1 MRRRL
6 QWLVGGVALVLL
18 APAALAAG
26 TAPSG
31 APPSL
36 GAPPAASGGAA
47 AAPSASAA
55 PHGKPD
61 AGPAETKDQKAYR
74 LQYVADT
81 VAKEN
86 SLLKGLV
93 RTPEVQKVVA
103 SHWRRAYRTLR
114 IRELA
119 EDNND
124 AATVARTDALLRKL
138 DGHFFAALAEMA
150 PSLPTIPAAPTIASP
165 APNANIPIG
174 SALTITVTPAAGS
187 TPNEYYCVAS
197 EGGGHALVNWDAAGK
212 HYGTEPNCTFPAN
225 DPRWAKMKPGKG
237 GIWAATMVKTK
248 SPKGV
253 EYRQWSHQKYI
264 PVMFT
269 GAGATPAP
277 ATSGG
282 AP

>member
-1 MRRRL
+1 MK
-6 QWLVGGVALVLL
+6 WLVGGVAAVLL
-18 APAALAAG
+18 APAALAA
-26 TAPSG
+26 
-31 APPSL
+31 APPAIPPGL
-36 GAPPAASGGAA
+36 GAPPGASGSGAA
-47 AAPSASAA
+47 PATPPSGG
-55 PHGKPD
+55 PHTHD
-61 AGPAETKDQKAYR
+61 AGPAETHDQKAYR

-81 VAKEN
+81 VGKES

-93 RTPEVQKVVA
+93 RTPEVQKVTQA
-103 SHWRRAYRTLR
+103 HWRRAYRTLR
-114 IRELA
+114 VRELA
-119 EDNND
+119 QDSSD
-124 AATVARTDALLRKL
+124 AATVARADAHLRKL

-150 PSLPTIPAAPTIASP
+150 PSLPTIPAAPTISAP
-165 APNANIPIG
+165 APGAQIPIG
-174 SALTITVTPAAGS
+174 SALTIAVTPAAGT

-197 EGGGHALVNWDAAGK
+197 EGGAHALVNYDAAGK
-212 HYGTEPNCTFPAN
+212 HYGTEPNCTFAAN
-225 DPRWAKMKPGKG
+225 DPRWSKFAPGKG

-264 PVMFT
+264 PVQFI